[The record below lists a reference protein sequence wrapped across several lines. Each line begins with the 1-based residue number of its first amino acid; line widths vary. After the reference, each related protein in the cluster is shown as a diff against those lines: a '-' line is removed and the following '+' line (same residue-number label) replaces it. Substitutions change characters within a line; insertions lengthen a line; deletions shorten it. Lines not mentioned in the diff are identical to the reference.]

1 MTYVLLDS
9 CVVYCSCW
17 ITADMM
23 LLITIQY
30 NTMIKLDWCV
40 INFGGLQEKISAFA
54 VLGNGGY
61 TVTYMDL
68 TLNTWQKNN

>member
-23 LLITIQY
+23 LL
-30 NTMIKLDWCV
+30 IKLDWCV

>member
-1 MTYVLLDS
+1 
-9 CVVYCSCW
+9 
-17 ITADMM
+17 
-23 LLITIQY
+23 
-30 NTMIKLDWCV
+30 MIKLDWCV

-68 TLNTWQKNN
+68 TLNTWQKNNWNNIFQQNCLQINDARTGSELLWLPWIDADS

>member
-1 MTYVLLDS
+1 
-9 CVVYCSCW
+9 
-17 ITADMM
+17 MM